1 MATRKTWRW
10 AGMVAIGAAFVVLA
24 ALGVIFQDSIVRFFA
39 TPRAPFQTVAAPPAP
54 DYTDPAAWLAWPALA
69 GDRPIDVF
77 YIHSTTFFRR
87 KLWNAPIGDPA
98 SDKIRKM
105 VALPNEAGPFM
116 SIGDIYAP
124 QFREATLYS
133 LFTHKF
139 DGLAARRLAYE
150 DVNRAFRVFL
160 ATRDPERPLAI
171 VGYGQGGLYALGL
184 LNEYFQGEINPLR
197 RRLVAAYVIGI
208 STPGEFLK
216 QLKPAIP
223 ACEGPDETRC
233 VISYVDF
240 EPRFDEEMDRAR
252 ERALMFSPSGEI
264 VSLKSEGAVCVNPL
278 SWRTDSAY
286 QPPAGNLGAAS
297 ATGIG
302 DGDAPP
308 AITGAVGARCENG
321 ILIVDTPKR
330 RMLRRGDW
338 FGAKWKPQPFNLFY
352 YDLAENAKARTG
364 ALAIRLQAEPEPL
377 APIGE
382 TVDVGDS
389 PINKAPH

>member
-1 MATRKTWRW
+1 MGVSA
-10 AGMVAIGAAFVVLA
+10 VVLA

-39 TPRAPFQTVAAPPAP
+39 TPRAPFQTVAAPEAP
-54 DYTDPAAWLAWPALA
+54 DFSDPAAWLARPSA
-69 GDRPIDVF
+69 GAEKPIDVF

-87 KLWNAPIGDPA
+87 KLWNAPIDDPA
-98 SDKIRKM
+98 SGKIQKTI
-105 VALPNEAGPFM
+105 ALPNEAGPFM
-116 SIGDIYAP
+116 SIGNIYAP
-124 QFREATLYS
+124 RFREATLYS

-139 DGLAARRLAYE
+139 DGLAARKLAYG
-150 DVNRAFRVFL
+150 DVSRAFRQFL
-160 ATRDPERPLAI
+160 ATRDPDRPLAL

-184 LNEYFQGEINPLR
+184 LNDYFQGEINPLR

-208 STPGEFLK
+208 STPGEFLR

-223 ACEGPDETRC
+223 ACERPDDVRC

-252 ERALMFSPSGEI
+252 DRALMFSPSGEI
-264 VSLKSEGAVCVNPL
+264 VSLKSDGAVCVNPL
-278 SWRTDSAY
+278 SWLTDAAY
-286 QPPAGNLGAAS
+286 QPAERNLGAAS

-308 AITGAVGARCENG
+308 AIVGAVGARCENG
-321 ILIVDTPKR
+321 ILVVDNPKR

-338 FGAKWKPQPFNLFY
+338 FGAKWKPQPFNLFF
-352 YDLAENAKARTG
+352 YDLADNARVRIAT
-364 ALAIRLQAEPEPL
+364 LEHRLEIEPEPL
-377 APIGE
+377 APIDE

-389 PINKAPH
+389 PINKVPE

>member
-1 MATRKTWRW
+1 MTSRKTWRW
-10 AGMVAIGAAFVVLA
+10 AGLAAIGGAALILA

-39 TPRAPFQTVAAPPAP
+39 TPRAPFQTVASPPAP
-54 DYTDPAAWLAWPALA
+54 DFSDPSAWLS
-69 GDRPIDVF
+69 RPSPDTEKQIDVF

-87 KLWNAPIGDPA
+87 KLWNAPIDDPA
-98 SDKIRKM
+98 SEKIQKM

-116 SIGDIYAP
+116 SIGNIYAP
-124 QFREATLYS
+124 KYREATLYS

-139 DGLAARRLAYE
+139 DGLAARKLAYD
-150 DVNRAFRVFL
+150 DVERAFQDFL
-160 ATRDPERPLAI
+160 SKRDPERAIAI

-184 LNEYFQGEINPLR
+184 LNDYFQGEINPLR
-197 RRLVAAYVIGI
+197 RRLVAAYVIGV
-208 STPGEFLK
+208 STPREFLH

-252 ERALMFSPSGEI
+252 DRALMFSPSGEI

-286 QPPAGNLGAAS
+286 QPPAQNLGAAS

-308 AITGAVGARCENG
+308 AIIGAVGARCENG

-352 YDLAENAKARTG
+352 YDLAENAKIRTE
-364 ALAIRLQAEPEPL
+364 ALERRLTIEPEPL

-389 PINKAPH
+389 PINKAPE